1 MNDSVFRFLLAV
13 LLVAFF
19 VVRAYHHC
27 KAALE
32 GGKIEYKERN
42 LKLLMAVRL
51 GLFLIFLP
59 AFIAWL
65 VQPQWITFAALPFP
79 EWLRWAGVMLGFA
92 NLPLL
97 WWIEATLGK
106 NFNTTLHI
114 REGHTLVTG
123 GPYRWM
129 RHPMYTSLFVLVIA
143 ITLISANALIGLP
156 MVLGLSVSLINRVD
170 REEAVMIEQF
180 GDEYREYMKRSG
192 RFLPRLSGQ
201 A

>member
-1 MNDSVFRFLLAV
+1 MNDSVFQLPLVA

-19 VVRAYHHC
+19 VVRAYHHR
-27 KAALE
+27 KAVSE
-32 GGKIEYKERN
+32 GGKIEYKEKN
-42 LKLLMAVRL
+42 LNLLKAMRI

-65 VQPQWITFAALPFP
+65 IQPEWVAFAALPFP
-79 EWLRWAGVMLGFA
+79 DWLRWAGVTLGFA

-114 REGHTLVTG
+114 RAGHTLVTH
-123 GPYRWM
+123 GPYRWV
-129 RHPMYTSLFVLVIA
+129 RHPMYTSLLILVIA

-156 MVLGLSVSLINRVD
+156 MVLGLSAILINRVD

-180 GDEYREYMKRSG
+180 GDAYCAYMKRTG
-192 RFLPRLSGQ
+192 RFLPRLTG
-201 A
+201 